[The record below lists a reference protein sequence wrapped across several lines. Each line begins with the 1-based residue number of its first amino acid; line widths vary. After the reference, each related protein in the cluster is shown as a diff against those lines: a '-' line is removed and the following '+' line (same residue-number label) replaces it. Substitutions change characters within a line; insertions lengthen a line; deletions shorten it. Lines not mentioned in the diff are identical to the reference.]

1 MYTEGKEGGRK
12 KWVWSINDFVVFVV
26 QYLLLNT
33 VQYVSIVLVLVGV
46 LSIDRFGE
54 FQERTKSIDRW
65 Y

>member
-1 MYTEGKEGGRK
+1 M
-12 KWVWSINDFVVFVV
+12 WSINDFVVFVV